1 LLAKPV
7 LATEEPAL
15 SEHNHN
21 EQLAS
26 PDEVKEPKLKFA
38 IALTSVIL
46 VGELIGGWWT
56 GSLALL
62 SDAGHVFGDILALVL
77 ALAAFRLSLS
87 APTRKHTFGMHR
99 AEVFAALINAIMLGA
114 VSVVIFFEAYDRFFS
129 PPEVK
134 GGWMLVIA
142 TIGLAANAVVL
153 MRLGGH
159 SDDINLRGAYLHVL
173 GDLLAS
179 VGVVIA
185 AGLIALTGQHII
197 DPIVSVLIGLLI
209 LFSGL
214 RLGQESVHIL
224 LEGVPRGIDL
234 REVAAAVTELDGV
247 VGVHHVHAWSLCS
260 NYTAISAH
268 VLTTAEEWHEQRQVH
283 LAVERLLRE
292 RFGFSETTIEVE
304 MASGEE
310 EAPLIFPLSEE
321 AGHSGAGHSHQ

>member
-1 LLAKPV
+1 
-7 LATEEPAL
+7 
-15 SEHNHN
+15 
-21 EQLAS
+21 
-26 PDEVKEPKLKFA
+26 VKEPKLKFA

-46 VGELIGGWWT
+46 VIELIGGWWT

-62 SDAGHVFGDILALVL
+62 SDAGHVFGDILSLIL

-87 APTRKHTFGMHR
+87 APTREHTFGMHR
-99 AEVFAALINAIMLGA
+99 AEVFAALINAITLGA
-114 VSVVIFFEAYDRFFS
+114 VSVVIFLAAYDRFFS

-134 GGWMLVIA
+134 GGWMLAIA
-142 TIGLAANAVVL
+142 TVGLVVNAVVL
-153 MRLGGH
+153 LRLSGH

-214 RLGQESVHIL
+214 RLGQES
-224 LEGVPRGIDL
+224 
-234 REVAAAVTELDGV
+234 AAVTELEGV
-247 VGVHHVHAWSLCS
+247 TGVHHVHAWSLCS

-268 VLTTAEEWHEQRQVH
+268 IVTTVSNPQEQREVH
-283 LAVERLLRE
+283 LAVEGLLRE
-292 RFGFSETTIEVE
+292 RFGFSETTIEMEV
-304 MASGEE
+304 ASGED
-310 EAPLIFPLSEE
+310 EAPLVFPLSEE
-321 AGHSGAGHSHQ
+321 SRHSGGGHSGQ

>member
-1 LLAKPV
+1 LP
-7 LATEEPAL
+7 
-15 SEHNHN
+15 EHNHDAK
-21 EQLAS
+21 LTS

-38 IALTSVIL
+38 IALTSVTL

-62 SDAGHVFGDILALVL
+62 SDAGHVFGDVLALVL
-77 ALAAFRLSLS
+77 ALMAFRLSLC
-87 APTRKHTFGMHR
+87 APTRNHTFGMHR
-99 AEVFAALINAIMLGA
+99 AEVFAALINAITLGG
-114 VSVVIFFEAYDRFFS
+114 VSVLIFLAAYDRFFA

-134 GGWMLVIA
+134 GGWMLAIA
-142 TIGLAANAVVL
+142 VIGLAVNAVVL

-173 GDLLAS
+173 GDLVAS

-224 LEGVPRGIDL
+224 LEGVPRGIDI
-234 REVAAAVTELDGV
+234 REVADAITGLEEV
-247 VGVHHVHAWSLCS
+247 VSVHHIHAWSLCS

-268 VLTTAEEWHEQRQVH
+268 IVTTVSNPQEQRQVH

-292 RFGFSETTIEVE
+292 EFGFSETTIEMEVTSAE
-304 MASGEE
+304 Q
-310 EAPLIFPLSEE
+310 EAPLVFPLSEE
-321 AGHSGAGHSHQ
+321 SGHTEAGHSHQ

>member
-1 LLAKPV
+1 M
-7 LATEEPAL
+7 
-15 SEHNHN
+15 SQHNHDAKLN
-21 EQLAS
+21 SSDA
-26 PDEVKEPKLKFA
+26 VKEPKLKFA

-46 VGELIGGWWT
+46 VVELAGGWWT

-62 SDAGHVFGDILALVL
+62 SDAGHVFGDVLALVL
-77 ALAAFRLSLS
+77 ALAAFRLSLRP
-87 APTRKHTFGMHR
+87 PTKEHTFGMHR
-99 AEVFAALINAIMLGA
+99 AEVFAALINAVLLGG
-114 VSVVIFFEAYDRFFS
+114 VSALIFLAAYDRFFS
-129 PPEVK
+129 PSEVR

-142 TIGLAANAVVL
+142 TLGLVANAVVL
-153 MRLGGH
+153 IRLGGH

-234 REVAAAVTELDGV
+234 REVADVIIRIEGV

-268 VLTTAEEWHEQRQVH
+268 VLTTAGEWHEQRQVH
-283 LAVERLLRE
+283 LAVERVLRE
-292 RFGFSETTIEVE
+292 RFGFSETTIEMEV
-304 MASGEE
+304 ASAGG
-310 EAPLIFPLSEE
+310 EAPLVFPLSEE
-321 AGHSGAGHSHQ
+321 SGHSGGGRSGQ